1 MPAELILRDKTYPI
15 ASGMTIR
22 HALEKIG
29 VNPDT
34 VLPTRDG
41 ELLTDDEL
49 IRDGDRIRLIAV
61 ISGGARSPGAG
72 SPRRSPG

>member
-1 MPAELILRDKTYPI
+1 MPAEMILRDQLYPI
-15 ASGMTIR
+15 PSGMTIR

-34 VLPTRDG
+34 VLPTRNG

-49 IRDGDRIRLIAV
+49 VREGDHIRLIAV
-61 ISGGARSPGAG
+61 ISGGAQPPITASPCRL
-72 SPRRSPG
+72 RR

>member
-1 MPAELILRDKTYPI
+1 MPAEMILRDRTYPI
-15 ASGMTIR
+15 PSGTTIR

-49 IRDGDRIRLIAV
+49 IRNGDRIRLIAV
-61 ISGGARSPGAG
+61 ISGGTQSSIAPS
-72 SPRRSPG
+72 RRRLDG

>member
-1 MPAELILRDKTYPI
+1 MPAELILREKTYPI
-15 ASGMTIR
+15 PSGTTIR

-49 IRDGDRIRLIAV
+49 VRDGDYIRLIAV
-61 ISGGARSPGAG
+61 ISGGAQFAGAV
-72 SPRRSPG
+72 SPRGTPG

>member
-1 MPAELILRDKTYPI
+1 MPAEMILRDRTYPVP
-15 ASGMTIR
+15 SGTTIR

-29 VNPDT
+29 INPDT

-49 IRDGDRIRLIAV
+49 IRDGDHVRLIAV
-61 ISGGARSPGAG
+61 ISGGTQSSITPSG
-72 SPRRSPG
+72 RRHHS